1 MVARA
6 ANGRTKRRPSASRKP
21 RREGSAKLARRL
33 AEVQALRKHTS
44 QIGQAPTP
52 ELRKRL
58 RQRMAEVGKEPGYK
72 LAEGFR
78 RLSFGG

>member
-1 MVARA
+1 MDQPDYYVDVSDFF
-6 ANGRTKRRPSASRKP
+6 NKK
-21 RREGSAKLARRL
+21 
-33 AEVQALRKHTS
+33 VQALRKHTS
-44 QIGQAPTP
+44 QIGQAPIP

-78 RLSFGG
+78 RLTWG